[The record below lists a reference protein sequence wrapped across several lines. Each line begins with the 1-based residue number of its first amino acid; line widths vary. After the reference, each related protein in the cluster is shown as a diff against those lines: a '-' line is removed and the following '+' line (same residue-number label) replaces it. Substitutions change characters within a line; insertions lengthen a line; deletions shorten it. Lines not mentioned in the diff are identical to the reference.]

1 MKNMSLIKNL
11 YTKYIKNFQNTT
23 IRKQDTKVRNMSKY
37 FNRYFIKE
45 EMLVANKPL
54 TRCSMSLVKIKSQ

>member
-1 MKNMSLIKNL
+1 MKNMYLIKNL
-11 YTKYIKNFQNTT
+11 YTKYIKNFQNST

-45 EMLVANKPL
+45 EM
-54 TRCSMSLVKIKSQ
+54 